1 MEKQLESLGKR
12 WASICRW
19 TEKQWILLQEVLLK
33 WQHFK
38 DEQDMFADWLA
49 QKEQLLGQM
58 RLADVSDPAQV
69 VAQVKHLKV
78 WIFFCFLRWYFVD
91 FLHDWYA
98 VGLQFLSVNY
108 WTFFSNVSN
117 TDISVDKNVLIILI
131 SVYWEGY
138 GGASSAIWRAEWM
151 WAADCAVC
159 WQSVCNRQNILP
171 TRRVPGE
178 VGTPCSADGI
188 PEQRGHYLH
197 ILLMLYEA
205 VLSLLFT

>member
-78 WIFFCFLRWYFVD
+78 WIFVCFLRWHFVD

-117 TDISVDKNVLIILI
+117 TDISVDKNVLI
-131 SVYWEGY
+131 V
-138 GGASSAIWRAEWM
+138 
-151 WAADCAVC
+151 
-159 WQSVCNRQNILP
+159 
-171 TRRVPGE
+171 
-178 VGTPCSADGI
+178 
-188 PEQRGHYLH
+188 
-197 ILLMLYEA
+197 LLNK
-205 VLSLLFT
+205 